1 MKKLFTII
9 TVVSI
14 TLISHAQLPQKMSYQ
29 AVIRNSSNVL
39 ITGQLVGMRVS
50 ILQGSAIGTPV
61 YVETQTTTTNANGL
75 VTIEIGGGFPITG
88 TFSSI
93 NWESGPYFLKT
104 ETDPT
109 GGTNYTIFG
118 TSQLLS
124 VPYALYT
131 KTAGTANYNSLSN
144 LPTLNIANWNT
155 AYGWGNHAGLYRP
168 IAWVPDWSD
177 VTGKPGFATV
187 ATSGSYND
195 LSNKP
200 TIPNSQWTTSGSNI
214 YYNTGGVGIGTNNP
228 GGILELFTNSSIS
241 YPHLLLTESE
251 GDYSRLMFKNTDAP
265 TKSWAIAGR
274 SNSTN
279 GDSRLNFWYSNGLS
293 GENIMSIT
301 GDGTVGIGTT
311 DPGTLLHIHSNTTY
325 AYSFTPIIR
334 ISDNFKAW
342 NIGLGDSDDR
352 FSIATNDDA
361 ERFTIMNSSG
371 YVGIGTK
378 APAAGLHL
386 KASAWPGSFIYLES
400 STGGDA
406 GFRLYEGSAVRWHI
420 YNNSIAGGLHI
431 ENNALATAVFIQQ
444 SSSNV
449 GVGTTTPFYKLQV
462 GNAGDGTQARANAW
476 NILSDARLKKNFT
489 KLINPLEMVRK
500 LNGYYF
506 YWNSGIDESR
516 QVGFSAQ
523 QVSEVIPEVVSKGDD
538 GYLSLEYSK
547 MVPLLVEAIKAQQN
561 QIDELKKEITLLKSK

>member
-1 MKKLFTII
+1 MVLSS
-9 TVVSI
+9 V
-14 TLISHAQLPQKMSYQ
+14 LIAQAPQKMSYQ
-29 AVIRNSSNVL
+29 CVVRNSSGGLIINQNVG
-39 ITGQLVGMRVS
+39 IQIS
-50 ILQGSAIGTPV
+50 ILQGTPSGTV
-61 YVETQTTTTNANGL
+61 IYQETYSPNPQTNANGL
-75 VTIEIGGGFPITG
+75 VTIEIGGGSPITG
-88 TFSSI
+88 IFSSI
-93 NWESGPYFLKT
+93 NWESGPYYLKT
-104 ETDPT
+104 ETDPA

-144 LPTLNIANWNT
+144 LPTLNITNWNT
-155 AYGWGNHAGLYRP
+155 SYGWGNHAGLYRQ
-168 IAWVPDWSD
+168 IGWVPAWAD

-200 TIPNSQWTTSGSNI
+200 IIANSQWTTSGSNI
-214 YYNTGGVGIGTNNP
+214 YFNTG
-228 GGILELFTNSSIS
+228 
-241 YPHLLLTESE
+241 
-251 GDYSRLMFKNTDAP
+251 D
-265 TKSWAIAGR
+265 
-274 SNSTN
+274 
-279 GDSRLNFWYSNGLS
+279 
-293 GENIMSIT
+293 
-301 GDGTVGIGTT
+301 VGIGTT
-311 DPGTLLHIHSNTTY
+311 EPGTLLHIHSNTTY
-325 AYSFTPIIR
+325 AYSITPIIR
-334 ISDNFKAW
+334 ISDNFKTW

-352 FSIATNDDA
+352 FSIATDDYV

-378 APAAGLHL
+378 APAAGLHI
-386 KASAWPGSFIYLES
+386 KASTWPGSFIYLES
-400 STGGDA
+400 GTGGDA

-420 YNNSIAGGLHI
+420 YNNSTAGGLHI

-506 YWNSGIDESR
+506 YWNSGIDKSR

-523 QVSEVIPEVVSKGDD
+523 QVSKVIPEVVSKGDD